1 MTQCVDHNHSSGAVG
16 GNQRC
21 QGRNYKQTNPR
32 GNNEPFRSDQVETQW
47 DSPYLARRAPGEC
60 RMIDGISDNI
70 GERYSYCRAHDA
82 NEAAFSEKLL
92 PDSVAAN
99 PHSARSTY
107 LTSAFDYTHAHGVR
121 HSEENHD
128 GNNGGDEGED
138 RSEQPNDLVV
148 LRIQFGEVADLE
160 VKAVFLE

>member
-1 MTQCVDHNHSSGAVG
+1 MAQCVDHNHSSGAVG

-32 GNNEPFRSDQVETQW
+32 CNNEPFRSDQVETQW
-47 DSPYLARRAPGEC
+47 DSPYLARRAPAEI

-70 GERYSYCRAHDA
+70 CEHYSCCRAHDA
-82 NEAAFSEKLL
+82 KEAAFSQKLL
-92 PDSVAAN
+92 ADSLAAN
-99 PHSARSTY
+99 PHGARSTD
-107 LTSAFDYTHAHGVR
+107 LTSAFDYTHAHGVY

-128 GNNGGDEGED
+128 GDNGGNERED

-160 VKAVFLE
+160 VKGVFLE